1 MKIALISGHFPPMRS
16 GVGDYTYHLSR
27 ALAELGESVAVL
39 TSSLAGSE
47 YRGVPEVQVRPL
59 VKSWGWESVQSLR
72 AELAALR
79 PDIVHIQY
87 PSWFQ
92 PDRTLAVHLLPRL
105 LRRLPSAP
113 KIVFTLHE
121 VMRARWRWLAR
132 PLVSAALSDCLIEV
146 VEHDQRRLQRLFPW
160 KKVECIYIGANIL
173 PRRESWLMRSQTR
186 AGLGLSDKD
195 VLLFYFGAARL
206 TTGIDQALQAYA
218 DLLPRLPFLKF
229 LLVSDLNVQS
239 RNDYVSPSDARR
251 TSRQIDSLGLT
262 DRVILR
268 NYAEPELISQY
279 IAASDIGIFSYTD
292 GAARQRGA
300 LLACLA
306 HGLPV
311 ITTASRLLPE
321 NYSHLENMFL
331 VKAQDRE
338 ALAAGMEQ
346 MALSTDLRAQISRGA
361 LELSKSFEWES
372 IAQKTLRVYR
382 AALA

>member
-1 MKIALISGHFPPMRS
+1 
-16 GVGDYTYHLSR
+16 
-27 ALAELGESVAVL
+27 
-39 TSSLAGSE
+39 
-47 YRGVPEVQVRPL
+47 
-59 VKSWGWESVQSLR
+59 
-72 AELAALR
+72 
-79 PDIVHIQY
+79 
-87 PSWFQ
+87 
-92 PDRTLAVHLLPRL
+92 
-105 LRRLPSAP
+105 
-113 KIVFTLHE
+113 
-121 VMRARWRWLAR
+121 MRARWRWLAR
-132 PLVSAALSDCLIEV
+132 PLVSAALSDCLIAV
-146 VEHDQRRLQRLFPW
+146 DEHDQRRLQRLFPW